1 VAEKKVRTEPTPVRR
16 DWIEPG
22 HPALSVVAQCDLLG
36 LSRSTLYERAAAP
49 SALNLELMRRL
60 DEEYTAHPFY
70 GSRRMTA
77 VLRRAGYP
85 VNRKRV
91 QRLMAELGLAVIYP
105 RPGLSQ
111 PNPEHRLYPYLL
123 RGVTVTGPDHV
134 WSTDITYIRLN
145 RGFVYLVAILDWYS
159 RKVLG
164 WRLSN
169 TLETRFCLD
178 CLEEALQP
186 CRPRI
191 FNTDQGA
198 QFTSTG
204 FTSRL
209 VQAGIQISM
218 DGRGR
223 CHDNIFVE
231 RLWRSVKY
239 EEVYP
244 NAYDTPDNAYRGLHQ
259 YFNFYNDQR
268 PHQALGYRTPAEVYA
283 DRSSILSPIDAED
296 PP

>member
-1 VAEKKVRTEPTPVRR
+1 LPLAT
-16 DWIEPG
+16 
-22 HPALSVVAQCDLLG
+22 QCELLG
-36 LSRSTLYERAAAP
+36 LNRSTWYDRATEP

-77 VLRRAGYP
+77 VLRRAGYA

-91 QRLMAELGLAVIYP
+91 LRLMRQMGLAAIYP
-105 RPGLSQ
+105 KPALSRPD
-111 PNPEHRLYPYLL
+111 PDHRLYPYLL
-123 RGVTVTGPDHV
+123 RGVAVTGPDQV
-134 WSTDITYIRLN
+134 WSTDITYIRLL
-145 RGFVYLVAILDWYS
+145 RGFVYLAAILDWYS
-159 RKVLG
+159 RKVLA

-178 CLEEALQP
+178 CLDEALRRGQP
-186 CRPRI
+186 SI
-191 FNTDQGA
+191 FNSDQGA

-204 FTSRL
+204 FTGRL
-209 VQAGIQISM
+209 AQAGIRISM

-223 CHDNIFVE
+223 AHDNIFVE

-244 NAYDTPDNAYRGLHQ
+244 NGYDTLDDAYHGLHR
-259 YFNFYNDQR
+259 YFEFYNHQR

-283 DRSSILSPIDAED
+283 DRAVILSPRDAETL
-296 PP
+296 P